1 MLKINTLPSFCKSII
16 CVYSVVQY
24 LSGGLGGGNTIFL
37 FLTMGD
43 YLSYMQVKG
52 HMAEF

>member
-1 MLKINTLPSFCKSII
+1 MLKINTLPTFCKSII
-16 CVYSVVQY
+16 CVYSVFQY
-24 LSGGLGGGNTIFL
+24 LIDGLGGGNIIFF

-52 HMAEF
+52 NMAEF